1 MRLLT
6 WNING
11 IRTVPQYHPWNTLN
25 SFDDILNYLEADI
38 INFQEVKQARN
49 ALPKPVALPASYDSF
64 FSFPIHKNGYSGVA
78 TYTRADSVVPLKAEE
93 GITGLLHA
101 SPAVEGQP
109 SRRNAPSIKKPKLVL
124 NREERVSSSDSSY
137 PGLSPGLNSNNN
149 DDDSDDD
156 EVELGPS
163 GSKSK
168 SLVGFGFTSETD
180 LKALDSEGRTL
191 VLDFGLFVLV
201 NVYCPND
208 GSADEA
214 DSNNRIQFKTDFHN
228 VLEARI
234 RSLLKE
240 GREVILV
247 GDLNACATINDHCEG
262 DILMK
267 RVMRERESMMMD
279 VDSNVNPEEI
289 FWEEKQSRRWL
300 RDLIQGDE
308 KCFVDV
314 TRMYHPNAR
323 GCWNTKISARE
334 SNYGTRI
341 DYILV
346 TPNLLPWVKFS
357 DIQPQIKG
365 SDHCPVFVD
374 FHDEREIDGKIVKLR
389 DLLAPCVNA
398 NNVDAG
404 NADIATPPPT
414 TSKRDPPRLAAR
426 FWDEYSGKQRLL
438 DSFFK
443 GGSSKKNS
451 VKEESSTTIAVVKSS
466 AGPTSSVGSASSQV
480 TSDASVIDPSP
491 ASSQKSNDETMSL
504 KRPRSLS
511 SNLEINLEAA
521 TSAST
526 QNKKVKKDDSF
537 VSSIATTSGSGSA
550 TPRASSIS
558 RKPSGKEREEDK
570 KTKKLKSGQAK
581 LSSFF
586 TAPSS
591 SQGQGQGKGKG
602 KQKNTTNS
610 VKNMKTKGK
619 PKVNAEEEEVSEI
632 DLTRDDYDMGTDADT
647 TSSLMIE
654 PSTDPPSDVPDVE
667 KENQEESDYRLAL
680 SLSQES
686 ISSTTTT
693 GSSSSQTIKS
703 SKPTNNAASGAAWK
717 TLLAKPPAPRCTVHN
732 EEAREFR
739 VNKPGPNKG
748 KAFWVCSRPV
758 GPGYDRGRNERP
770 REEVDP
776 KWKCNFF
783 MWGSDLKKESTAKR

>member
-38 INFQEVKQARN
+38 ISFQEVKQARN

-101 SPAVEGQP
+101 SPVVEGQP
-109 SRRNAPSIKKPKLVL
+109 SRRNAASIKKPKLVL
-124 NREERVSSSDSSY
+124 SREERVSSSDSSY
-137 PGLSPGLNSNNN
+137 PGLSPGLNNNNN
-149 DDDSDDD
+149 DDDN

-168 SLVGFGFTSETD
+168 SLTGFGFTSETD

-214 DSNNRIQFKTDFHN
+214 DNNNRTRFKTDFHN
-228 VLEARI
+228 ALEARI

-262 DILMK
+262 DILLK
-267 RVMRERESMMMD
+267 RVMRERESVMMNMYD
-279 VDSNVNPEEI
+279 NVNSEEI

-300 RDLIQGDE
+300 RDLIQGDK

-314 TRMYHPNAR
+314 TRMYHPER
-323 GCWNTKISARE
+323 KEMYTCWNTKISARE

-346 TPNLLPWVKFS
+346 TPNLFPWVKFS

-389 DLLAPCVNA
+389 DFLTPCANA
-398 NNVDAG
+398 NNVNAG
-404 NADIATPPPT
+404 NAAPPPT
-414 TSKRDPPRLAAR
+414 TTKRDPPRLAAR
-426 FWDEYSGKQRLL
+426 FWDEYSGKQMLL
-438 DSFFK
+438 HSFFK
-443 GGSSKKNS
+443 GGGSKKKS
-451 VKEESSTTIAVVKSS
+451 VKEEPTSTTIAFFNSS
-466 AGPTSSVGSASSQV
+466 AGQTSSVDFASQL
-480 TSDASVIDPSP
+480 TSNASVIDPSP
-491 ASSQKSNDETMSL
+491 ASTQRSYDETASL
-504 KRPRSLS
+504 KRRRSPS
-511 SNLEINLEAA
+511 SNLETNLEA
-521 TSAST
+521 T
-526 QNKKVKKDDSF
+526 QNKKVKQDDSF
-537 VSSIATTSGSGSA
+537 VSSLATTTASA
-550 TPRASSIS
+550 STSSVKPVASSIS
-558 RKPSGKEREEDK
+558 QKPSGKDKGKEREED
-570 KTKKLKSGQAK
+570 
-581 LSSFF
+581 
-586 TAPSS
+586 
-591 SQGQGQGKGKG
+591 
-602 KQKNTTNS
+602 
-610 VKNMKTKGK
+610 
-619 PKVNAEEEEVSEI
+619 
-632 DLTRDDYDMGTDADT
+632 
-647 TSSLMIE
+647 
-654 PSTDPPSDVPDVE
+654 
-667 KENQEESDYRLAL
+667 
-680 SLSQES
+680 
-686 ISSTTTT
+686 TTT
-693 GSSSSQTIKS
+693 GSSDQTIKS
-703 SKPTNNAASGAAWK
+703 SKPTNNAACSAAWK
-717 TLLAKPPAPRCTVHN
+717 ALLAKPPAPRCTVHN
-732 EEAREFR
+732 EEAKESK
-739 VNKPGPNKG
+739 VNKRGPNKG
-748 KAFWVCSRPV
+748 RVFWMCSRPV
-758 GPGYDRGRNERP
+758 GPGYDRGWNDRP

-783 MWGSDLKKESTAKR
+783 MWGSDLKKQWAAKR